1 MSVGVRA
8 TESNTRLVQ
17 IQCLRSDS
25 EDEHLFLDPQQS
37 LTFNATEEMEN
48 LKLVSIHVQANS
60 TNQSFLR
67 QLNSN
72 LFIESYDYFG
82 GLGGWTSN
90 NNFTLTNPTSDRQ
103 ELFLRI
109 TRNYMQTTYSGDTVV
124 GQSHTIEFTSGPSA
138 NRVFVRWGVF
148 AALKYLEINQTEVNL
163 SNIESN
169 VSQVRLE
176 FLPTYASFQL
186 PSPLRIEGTRFLLQ
200 LEEEDV
206 SAPSGFCYIS
216 AFKLDHK
223 EIVLGP
229 YQQVLFETP
238 AVNGW
243 NLLAAEAYT
252 NLK

>member
-1 MSVGVRA
+1 MSLRKVKSLLAVVFLILFSTSVAFGLA
-8 TESNTRLVQ
+8 IEAKAAESNTRLVQ

-37 LTFNATEEMEN
+37 LTFNAIEEMEG
-48 LKLVSIHVQANS
+48 LKFVSIHVQANS

-67 QLNSN
+67 QLNST

-90 NNFTLTNPTSDRQ
+90 NNFTLTNPTSIRQ

-109 TRNYMQTTYSGDTVV
+109 TRNYMQTTYAEDTVV

-169 VSQVRLE
+169 LTQVE
-176 FLPTYASFQL
+176 
-186 PSPLRIEGTRFLLQ
+186 
-200 LEEEDV
+200 V
-206 SAPSGFCYIS
+206 
-216 AFKLDHK
+216 
-223 EIVLGP
+223 
-229 YQQVLFETP
+229 
-238 AVNGW
+238 
-243 NLLAAEAYT
+243 
-252 NLK
+252 